1 MSEVRQFGIVKE
13 DRSLILKLGSSE
25 IPVTK
30 PSKFPEFVK
39 GFFSP
44 VIENFKEAFPT
55 CQKGII
61 RKNVNFFWQTL
72 AVSEDGQTDSEGTAL
87 NEAITEILANYAR
100 RGSSR
105 KDKKSTIFRPNLE
118 MIGPKATKIGKRL
131 LKVLSINLPTQE
143 VMNLLGEA
151 ALLGKVDQLKS
162 AYDERKNDKDPGF
175 DNFFQESSIATNSN
189 NKLLTIFAQG
199 SGGVID
205 GDGGVIDED
214 ERQVTLYAWLPIAL
228 FALRP
233 NSFSVWQDVI
243 SSLILLKSYQMVL
256 YHEVAHALSNVS
268 HTDNESFLEVKRS
281 SKKTDT

>member
-1 MSEVRQFGIVKE
+1 MSEVRQFGIVKK
-13 DRSLILKLGSSE
+13 DRSLILKLRSSE

-199 SGGVID
+199 SGGAID
-205 GDGGVIDED
+205 GD

-228 FALRP
+228 FAFRANP
-233 NSFSVWQDVI
+233 SISFSVWEDVI
-243 SSLILLKSYQMVL
+243 PSLILLKSYQMVL
-256 YHEVAHALSNVS
+256 YHEVTHALSNAS
-268 HTDNESFLEVKRS
+268 HTDNGSFLGVKRS
-281 SKKTDT
+281 SKKADT